1 MESLGVFR
9 RLQLELFGMDIVL
22 TVAAI
27 IVLVVLSAFF
37 SGSETA
43 LTAARRSRIHQ
54 LEVEGDRRASLAA
67 RLIARRER
75 LIGAVLLGNN
85 LVNILASALAAGVM
99 IHYVG
104 DAGIAYATIAMTV
117 VVVIF
122 AEVLPKTYAIRRADK
137 TALLVAPFLRP
148 IVAALAPITLTIQI
162 LVLQLLRVLGA
173 HREEPWKQ
181 SLADEIRGMIDY
193 QSREGTMRKHYRDML
208 KSVLD
213 LAEVEVGEVIVHRRD
228 MIALNADSPPEV
240 LVKEV
245 LDGSHTRFPVWK
257 GNPDNILGILHAKS
271 LLREVDKLKG
281 NLETLKVLELC
292 AEPWFVPGKTSLADQ
307 LAAFRA
313 PRSHF
318 ALVVDEYG
326 ALLGMVTLDDILEE
340 IVGDIADENAS
351 GLSHFEP
358 VVAQVGS
365 DLDGSFILDGVTT
378 IRNLNRAMEWSLP
391 DSDAATLAGLVI
403 HEAKRIPRPGQ
414 VFLFFD
420 FRFEI
425 LEREGNRI
433 TRLRVSPSP
442 HKTAT

>member
-1 MESLGVFR
+1 
-9 RLQLELFGMDIVL
+9 MDIVL
-22 TVAAI
+22 TLVAI

-313 PRSHF
+313 QRSHF

-326 ALLGMVTLDDILEE
+326 ALLGMVT
-340 IVGDIADENAS
+340 DIADENAS

>member
-1 MESLGVFR
+1 MQYRSR
-9 RLQLELFGMDIVL
+9 CMDRVL
-22 TVAAI
+22 KMDLLLTFLAI
-27 IVLVVLSAFF
+27 LILVVLSAFF

-54 LEVEGDRRASLAA
+54 LEMEGDKRAGLAA

-75 LIGAVLLGNN
+75 LIGAILLGNN
-85 LVNILASALAAGVM
+85 LVNILASALAAGLM

-104 DAGIAYATIAMTV
+104 DAGIAYATVGMTV
-117 VVVIF
+117 IVVIF
-122 AEVLPKTYAIRRADK
+122 AEVLPKTYAIRRADR
-137 TALLVAPFLRP
+137 TALLVAPVLRP
-148 IVAALAPITLTIQI
+148 VVAALAPITLAIQI
-162 LVLQLLRVLGA
+162 VVLQILRMFGA
-173 HREEPWKQ
+173 RNESRWNQ

-193 QSREGTMRKHYRDML
+193 QSREGAMRKHYRDML

-228 MIALNADSPPEV
+228 MITLNADSSPEV

-257 GNPDNILGILHAKS
+257 GNPDNIQGVLHAKS
-271 LLREVDKLKG
+271 LLREVDRLKG
-281 NLETLKVLELC
+281 ELDKLEILKLC
-292 AEPWFVPGKTSLADQ
+292 AEPWFVPGTTSLADQ

-313 PRSHF
+313 QRSHF

-340 IVGDIADENAS
+340 IVGDIADENTLGLPQFETVAVES
-351 GLSHFEP
+351 GP
-358 VVAQVGS
+358 
-365 DLDGSFILDGVTT
+365 DGSFILDGVTT

-391 DSDAATLAGLVI
+391 DADAATLAGLVI

-433 TRLRVSPSP
+433 TKLRVSPGPKKSQI
-442 HKTAT
+442 TQ

>member
-1 MESLGVFR
+1 MCIR
-9 RLQLELFGMDIVL
+9 
-22 TVAAI
+22 
-27 IVLVVLSAFF
+27 
-37 SGSETA
+37 
-43 LTAARRSRIHQ
+43 
-54 LEVEGDRRASLAA
+54 DRA
-67 RLIARRER
+67 
-75 LIGAVLLGNN
+75 
-85 LVNILASALAAGVM
+85 
-99 IHYVG
+99 
-104 DAGIAYATIAMTV
+104 
-117 VVVIF
+117 
-122 AEVLPKTYAIRRADK
+122 
-137 TALLVAPFLRP
+137 
-148 IVAALAPITLTIQI
+148 Q
-162 LVLQLLRVLGA
+162 
-173 HREEPWKQ
+173 
-181 SLADEIRGMIDY
+181 
-193 QSREGTMRKHYRDML
+193 
-208 KSVLD
+208 
-213 LAEVEVGEVIVHRRD
+213 
-228 MIALNADSPPEV
+228 
-240 LVKEV
+240 
-245 LDGSHTRFPVWK
+245 
-257 GNPDNILGILHAKS
+257 
-271 LLREVDKLKG
+271 
-281 NLETLKVLELC
+281 
-292 AEPWFVPGKTSLADQ
+292 
-307 LAAFRA
+307 
-313 PRSHF
+313 RSHF

>member
-1 MESLGVFR
+1 
-9 RLQLELFGMDIVL
+9 MDIVL
-22 TVAAI
+22 TLAAI

-313 PRSHF
+313 QRSHF

-326 ALLGMVTLDDILEE
+326 SLMGVVTLEDILEE
-340 IVGDIADENAS
+340 IVGEFTTDVAGTSVDIHPNEDVSYLVDGGAHMRLINRTLGWTLPLEGPKTLS
-351 GLSHFEP
+351 GLIIE
-358 VVAQVGS
+358 Q
-365 DLDGSFILDGVTT
+365 LET
-378 IRNLNRAMEWSLP
+378 IP
-391 DSDAATLAGLVI
+391 DSSCCISLEGYHI
-403 HEAKRIPRPGQ
+403 
-414 VFLFFD
+414 
-420 FRFEI
+420 EI
-425 LEREGNRI
+425 VQIQDNMI
-433 TRLRVSPSP
+433 
-442 HKTAT
+442 KTARLEKAPEPELDHEE

>member
-1 MESLGVFR
+1 
-9 RLQLELFGMDIVL
+9 MDILL
-22 TVAAI
+22 TFAAI
-27 IVLVVLSAFF
+27 LVLVVLSAFF

-54 LEVEGDRRASLAA
+54 LEVEGDRRAGLAA

-75 LIGAVLLGNN
+75 LIGAILLGNN
-85 LVNILASALAAGVM
+85 LVNILASALAAGLM
-99 IHYVG
+99 IQYVG
-104 DAGIAYATIAMTV
+104 DAGIAYATVIMTV

-122 AEVLPKTYAIRRADK
+122 AEVLPKTYAIRRADR
-137 TALLVAPFLRP
+137 TALLVAPFLKP
-148 IVAALAPITLTIQI
+148 IVAALGPITFAIQ
-162 LVLQLLRVLGA
+162 LVVLRLLRVLGA
-173 HREEPWKQ
+173 RREATWQQP
-181 SLADEIRGMIDY
+181 LADEIRGMIDY

-228 MIALNADSPPEV
+228 MVTLNADSPPAI

-245 LDGSHTRFPVWK
+245 LDGRHTRFPVWK
-257 GNPDNILGILHAKS
+257 GNPDNIQGILHAKS

-281 NLETLKVLELC
+281 DLSTLEVLKLC
-292 AEPWFVPGKTSLADQ
+292 AEPWFVPGTTSLADQ

-313 PRSHF
+313 QRSHF

-340 IVGDIADENAS
+340 IVGDIADENDRDMPQFESAAIQEES
-351 GLSHFEP
+351 G
-358 VVAQVGS
+358 
-365 DLDGSFILDGVTT
+365 LDGSFILDGVTT
-378 IRNLNRAMEWSLP
+378 IRNLNRAMEWALP
-391 DSDAATLAGLVI
+391 DADAATLAGLVV
-403 HEAKRIPRPGQ
+403 HEAKRIPLPGQ

-433 TRLRVSPSP
+433 TKLRVSPSP
-442 HKTAT
+442 HRPAT

>member
-1 MESLGVFR
+1 
-9 RLQLELFGMDIVL
+9 MDIFL
-22 TVAAI
+22 TFAAI
-27 IVLVVLSAFF
+27 VVLVVLSAFF

-54 LEVEGDRRASLAA
+54 LEMEGDKRASLAA

-75 LIGAVLLGNN
+75 LIGAILLGNN

-99 IHYVG
+99 IHYMG
-104 DAGIAYATIAMTV
+104 DAGIAYATVAMTV

-122 AEVLPKTYAIRRADK
+122 AEVLPKTYAIRHADR
-137 TALLVAPFLRP
+137 TALLVAPVLRP
-148 IVAALAPITLTIQI
+148 IVGALGPVTLAVQI
-162 LVLQLLRVLGA
+162 VVLQLLRAFGA
-173 HREEPWKQ
+173 QRDGTWKQ

-228 MIALNADSPPEV
+228 MVTLNADSSPKV

-245 LDGSHTRFPVWK
+245 LDGRHTRFPVWK
-257 GNPDNILGILHAKS
+257 GNPDNIQGVLHAKS
-271 LLREVDKLKG
+271 LLREVDSLKG
-281 NLETLKVLELC
+281 DLSTLEVLKLC
-292 AEPWFVPGKTSLADQ
+292 TEPWFVPGTTSLADQ

-313 PRSHF
+313 QRSHF

-340 IVGDIADENAS
+340 IVGDIADENDS
-351 GLSHFEP
+351 GDPQFEST
-358 VVAQVGS
+358 ATHTDSGS
-365 DLDGSFILDGVTT
+365 DGSFILDGVTT
-378 IRNLNRAMEWSLP
+378 IRNLNRAMEWTLP
-391 DSDAATLAGLVI
+391 DEDAATLAGLVI

-433 TRLRVSPSP
+433 TKLRVSPSP
-442 HKTAT
+442 HKGAN

>member
-1 MESLGVFR
+1 
-9 RLQLELFGMDIVL
+9 MDILL
-22 TVAAI
+22 TFAAI
-27 IVLVVLSAFF
+27 LVLVVLSAFF

-54 LEVEGDRRASLAA
+54 LEVEGDRRAGLAA

-75 LIGAVLLGNN
+75 LIGAILLGNN
-85 LVNILASALAAGVM
+85 LVNILASALAAGLM
-99 IHYVG
+99 IQYVG
-104 DAGIAYATIAMTV
+104 DAGIAYATVIMTV

-122 AEVLPKTYAIRRADK
+122 AEVLPKTYAIRRADR
-137 TALLVAPFLRP
+137 TALLVAPFLKP
-148 IVAALAPITLTIQI
+148 IVAALGPITFAIQ
-162 LVLQLLRVLGA
+162 LVVLRLLRVLGA
-173 HREEPWKQ
+173 RREATWQQP
-181 SLADEIRGMIDY
+181 LADEIRGMIDY

-228 MIALNADSPPEV
+228 MVTLNADSPPV
-240 LVKEV
+240 ILVKEV
-245 LDGSHTRFPVWK
+245 LDGRHTRFPVWK
-257 GNPDNILGILHAKS
+257 GNPDNIQGILHAKS

-281 NLETLKVLELC
+281 DLSTLEVLKLC
-292 AEPWFVPGKTSLADQ
+292 AEPWFVPGTTSLADQ

-313 PRSHF
+313 QRSHF

-340 IVGDIADENAS
+340 IVGDIADENDRDMPQFESAAIQAES
-351 GLSHFEP
+351 G
-358 VVAQVGS
+358 
-365 DLDGSFILDGVTT
+365 LDGSFILDGVTT
-378 IRNLNRAMEWSLP
+378 IRNLNRAMEWALP
-391 DSDAATLAGLVI
+391 DADAATLAGLVV
-403 HEAKRIPRPGQ
+403 HEAKRIPLPGQ

-433 TRLRVSPSP
+433 TKLRVSPSP
-442 HKTAT
+442 HRLAT